1 MIELFTELP
10 QEIKNGIRMYVDSVL
25 EDFQLLDAAKVIS
38 EFANSCNDEKEQDFV
53 DFYFNLKLEE
63 MQMNDRKEKVNS
75 FENISEEI
83 KNKIKIYVDS
93 TLKNSSIDDAKMI
106 INKFISSRTSIDEQ
120 NFVNFYFNLK
130 LEEMQKG
137 E

>member
-10 QEIKNGIRMYVDSVL
+10 QEIKDGIRMYVDSVL

-38 EFANSCNDEKEQDFV
+38 EFANNCIDEE
-53 DFYFNLKLEE
+53 
-63 MQMNDRKEKVNS
+63 
-75 FENISEEI
+75 
-83 KNKIKIYVDS
+83 
-93 TLKNSSIDDAKMI
+93 
-106 INKFISSRTSIDEQ
+106 EQ
-120 NFVNFYFNLK
+120 NFIDFYFNLK